1 MNRMEEL
8 IDLVESH
15 GNVMNFNFFASMRDF
30 DETIKRLDK
39 QGKFTENII
48 YCSPEFFD
56 ALSSIIKKQNAGYDS
71 MSYGH
76 FKRNPQG
83 GLGYLVDLAFQRGS
97 YEFYVITKPIKGAL
111 MCPVD
116 CPDVSFARNS
126 IRINLE

>member
-8 IDLVESH
+8 IDFVESH
-15 GNVMNFNFFASMRDF
+15 GNVMNFNIFQSMRDF

-39 QGKFTENII
+39 NGKFTENII
-48 YCSPEFFD
+48 YCSPEFAD
-56 ALSSIIKKQNAGYDS
+56 HLSLIINMQHSPYDS

-76 FKRNPQG
+76 FKRNAQG
-83 GLGYLVDLAFQRGS
+83 GLGYLVDFAFQRGS
-97 YEFYVITKPIKGAL
+97 YEFYVITKPITGAV